1 MPRLFF
7 AALIPFFL
15 AACAGAGADA
25 NAPANPD
32 PSGFSPQPCWFDSPA
47 GVRAECGILRARED
61 RDDSRNRRLMEIPVV
76 RIFGANPANENS
88 AGENSANENSAPA
101 PPAVVLGGG
110 GPGGEVFIE
119 TPDEI
124 AFWNN
129 LRRDI
134 LGEGGELILA
144 EQRGAGL
151 SRPALNCPEGDPAA
165 LLARPL
171 SLREEARILR
181 EDLAECEERLAAR
194 TNLSA
199 HTTAASADD
208 FAELRRA
215 LEIPKWD
222 LIGFSYG
229 SRIAFE
235 MLRRDPRGVR
245 AAVMDAVVPPR
256 RDPKFEGENI
266 SRIVDELAAQC
277 AADPHCA
284 RRGGLR
290 ENLEAAAARLAKT
303 PATLA
308 ARNPHNGE
316 KLTVAL
322 NRRRF
327 ADLVFLNLYDEESA
341 ARLPK
346 LAQQFARGEMKTD
359 DSRFF
364 VNRYLEFILDANF
377 ADALYLSIVCRE
389 SPRPK
394 PNPAARFPE
403 DEIGLARMELF
414 SACDDFFTRLPRPS
428 PPDAAGRF
436 PVLMLAGEYD
446 VAAPPDWAQ
455 NAAAKMKNARVVVF
469 PTAHISLLT
478 IPCARRTVREFLQNP
493 TAPLNQCATKTRR
506 LTFH

>member
-1 MPRLFF
+1 MSRPLF
-7 AALIPFFL
+7 AALTSLFL
-15 AACAGAGADA
+15 AACAGAGAESSA
-25 NAPANPD
+25 TAEAP
-32 PSGFSPQPCWFDSPA
+32 GFFPQQCWFDPPA
-47 GVRAECGILRARED
+47 NVRVECGILRARED
-61 RDDSRNRRLMEIPVV
+61 RGDPRNNRLMKIPVV
-76 RIFGANPANENS
+76 RILGDDGAES
-88 AGENSANENSAPA
+88 DS

-119 TPDEI
+119 TQEEI
-124 AFWNN
+124 AFWNI

-134 LGEGGELILA
+134 LGAGGELILA

-151 SRPALNCPEGDPAA
+151 SRPALACPEGDPAA
-165 LLARPL
+165 LLSRPL

-181 EDLAECEERLAAR
+181 EDLAECERRLSAGV
-194 TNLSA
+194 NLSA
-199 HTTAASADD
+199 HSTAASAAD
-208 FAELRRA
+208 FVELRRA
-215 LEIPKWD
+215 LGVAKWD

-235 MLRRDPRGVR
+235 ALARDRAGVR

-256 RDPKFEGENI
+256 RDPRFEGENI

-290 ENLEAAAARLAKT
+290 ENLEAAAARLAGA
-303 PATLA
+303 PATLR
-308 ARNPHNGE
+308 ARNPHSGANI
-316 KLTVAL
+316 TVAL

-327 ADLVFLNLYDEESA
+327 ADMVFLNLYEEESA

-346 LAQQFARGEMKTD
+346 LAAQFARGEMETD
-359 DSRFF
+359 DAKLFMA
-364 VNRYLEFILDANF
+364 RYLEFILDSGF

-389 SPRPK
+389 SPRPSADS
-394 PNPAARFPE
+394 AARFPE
-403 DEIGLARMELF
+403 DEIGLARLELF
-414 SACDDFFTRLPRPS
+414 SACDDFFTRG
-428 PPDAAGRF
+428 PPPPPPGEMAGDA

-446 VAAPPDWAQ
+446 VAAPPEWAR
-455 NAAAKMKNARVVVF
+455 NAAAQMKSARVVVF

-493 TAPLNQCATKTRR
+493 AAPLNRCATKTRR